1 MRDDTAHLLDNS
13 LHALASERFVQRA
26 GALQEVTT
34 QERPVHKGV
43 PTDLL
48 HDLCVQFIEALFL
61 TSRLL
66 ERGMEAHEGECH
78 RHEPLQ
84 IRCGI
89 DEDASRQLGEQRS
102 T

>member
-1 MRDDTAHLLDNS
+1 M
-13 LHALASERFVQRA
+13 QRA
-26 GALQEVTT
+26 GALHEVTA

-43 PTDLL
+43 PTDLHLL
-48 HDLCVQFIEALFL
+48 HDLFVQFIEALFL
-61 TSRLL
+61 NSRLL

-89 DEDASRQLGEQRS
+89 DEDASRQPGEQRS